1 MLKSKYRKIFLLS
14 IIIQLTTA
22 FTIFADNSWLLLHK
36 GKNEKSDVYYN
47 KETVKQIDNN
57 ITEVYIQVIFS
68 NRKYSVQQ
76 TRVDCVNKK
85 TATGLVDLYVDG
97 IKTQRFDYSNDGW
110 MWLDPLNEVDNK
122 LLRLLCKRHK

>member
-14 IIIQLTTA
+14 IIIQLTTV

-36 GKNEKSDVYYN
+36 GKNGKSDVYYN

>member
-36 GKNEKSDVYYN
+36 GKNGKSDVYYN
-47 KETVKQIDNN
+47 KETAKQIDNN

-68 NRKYSVQQ
+68 NRKYSIQQ

-122 LLRLLCKRHK
+122 LLQLLCKRHK

>member
-1 MLKSKYRKIFLLS
+1 MLKPKYRKIFLLS
-14 IIIQLTTA
+14 IIIQLTTVS
-22 FTIFADNSWLLLHK
+22 TIFANNSWILLHK
-36 GKNEKSDVYYN
+36 GKNGKSDVYYN
-47 KETVKQIDNN
+47 KETIKKIDNN

-85 TATGLVDLYVDG
+85 TATGLIDLYVDG

-110 MWLDPLNEVDNK
+110 MWLEPLNEVDNK